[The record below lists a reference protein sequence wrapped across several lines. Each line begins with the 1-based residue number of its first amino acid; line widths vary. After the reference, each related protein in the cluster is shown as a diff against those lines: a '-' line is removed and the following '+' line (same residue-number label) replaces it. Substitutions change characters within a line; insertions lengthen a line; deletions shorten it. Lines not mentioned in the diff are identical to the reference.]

1 MANDKLD
8 SEYASEYTKEDY
20 LRDEES
26 FKKSEKDG
34 KVDWSA
40 FSRLMRNDLF
50 LNTEILETGCIGD
63 IKLSDIDTAIKH
75 PKKYWRLLLDASSY
89 LMRVSPHYYRLNS
102 LYSNMALF

>member
-34 KVDWSA
+34 KIDWSA

-75 PKKYWRLLLDASSY
+75 PKKILAFAS
-89 LMRVSPHYYRLNS
+89 
-102 LYSNMALF
+102 

>member
-34 KVDWSA
+34 KIDWSA

-50 LNTEILETGCIGD
+50 LNTEIL
-63 IKLSDIDTAIKH
+63 
-75 PKKYWRLLLDASSY
+75 
-89 LMRVSPHYYRLNS
+89 
-102 LYSNMALF
+102 